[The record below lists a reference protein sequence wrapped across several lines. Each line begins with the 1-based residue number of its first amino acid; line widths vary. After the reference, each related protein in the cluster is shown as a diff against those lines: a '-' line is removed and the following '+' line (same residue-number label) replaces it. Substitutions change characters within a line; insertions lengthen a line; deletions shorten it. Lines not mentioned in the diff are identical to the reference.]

1 MINSS
6 FGKTRK
12 NVRKHREI
20 KPVTTERRRN
30 YLLSEPNFHGTKFF
44 TENVLSIEM
53 RKIKYVL

>member
-12 NVRKHREI
+12 NVRKHRDI

-44 TENVLSIEM
+44 TENVLPIEM
-53 RKIKYVL
+53 RKIKYL

>member
-53 RKIKYVL
+53 RKIKYLL